1 MAEEKRKS
9 VEESFEM
16 LDQMVEKLES
26 SDVTLEESFRIYQG
40 GMNLL
45 KDVSGILDDY
55 EKKIQVLN
63 ADGTTEDLEIKAG
76 TDEET
81 T

>member
-1 MAEEKRKS
+1 MAEEKKMS
-9 VEESFEM
+9 VEESFAE
-16 LDQMVEKLES
+16 LDRMVEKLES
-26 SDVTLEESFRIYQG
+26 SDVTLEESFQIYQK

-45 KDVSGILDDY
+45 KDVSRILDGY
-55 EKKIQVLN
+55 EKKIQLLN
-63 ADGTTEDLEIKAG
+63 ADGTTEDLEVKTG

>member
-1 MAEEKRKS
+1 MAEEKKMS
-9 VEESFEM
+9 VEESFAE
-16 LDQMVEKLES
+16 LDRMVEKLES
-26 SDVTLEESFRIYQG
+26 SDVTLEESFQIYQK

-45 KDVSGILDDY
+45 KDVSRILDGY
-55 EKKIQVLN
+55 EKKIQLLN
-63 ADGTTEDLEIKAG
+63 GDGTTEDLEVKTG

>member
-26 SDVTLEESFRIYQG
+26 SDVTLEESFRIYQR

-45 KDVSGILDDY
+45 KDVSGVLDDY
-55 EKKIQVLN
+55 EKKIQLLN
-63 ADGTTEDLEIKAG
+63 ADGTTEDLEIKAD

>member
-26 SDVTLEESFRIYQG
+26 SDVTLEESFRIYQR

-45 KDVSGILDDY
+45 KDVSEVLDDY

-63 ADGTTEDLEIKAG
+63 ADGTTKDLEIKAG
-76 TDEET
+76 TDEKT